1 MSYVPIRRILVE
13 SMRCSAVSWLHRALV
28 TGRLEEV
35 ERKEDGGS
43 SPLRELQII
52 GLPGHSSETFT
63 YEQAQTKF
71 DFINTTNLPLHHLE
85 KIFQKRVLYEH
96 QAGPTFWGVHQP

>member
-1 MSYVPIRRILVE
+1 
-13 SMRCSAVSWLHRALV
+13 V

-52 GLPGHSSETFT
+52 GLPGHSNETFT

-71 DFINTTNLPLHHLE
+71 DFINTTNLPLHYLE
-85 KIFQKRVLYEH
+85 KMCGCL
-96 QAGPTFWGVHQP
+96 QPFINISKEGTI